1 MQATFVGFFCLPT
14 SHKKALRNISI
25 QMPLK
30 SMVFKALTA
39 VSTLLS
45 SQQPWFMG
53 VPTKLI
59 KKTTLVHPACGDP
72 DGNTT
77 TRLPVHTL
85 TFQIPKNVTFSGK
98 AIPHNNVR
106 LDMGDVV
113 KMVIPGYK
121 PKSYS
126 ISALRETEF
135 DVTFKVYPNGRASG
149 FLDRLQVGDYINSF
163 GMKKSTIR
171 NPGSYVGIIAYGVG
185 ITEALPVA
193 KAELE
198 KNDAQQVVLL
208 WASRTQADTFWN
220 DDIQELEQ
228 QYPTKFKMVYI
239 FSREEVDGCL
249 KGRIDPQILS
259 EVFHGAKDTKEGARF
274 LSVGTKDMMRMTD
287 RMLSEVGFDMPKHA
301 LLPKM

>member
-1 MQATFVGFFCLPT
+1 
-14 SHKKALRNISI
+14 
-25 QMPLK
+25 MPLK
-30 SMVFKALTA
+30 SMVFKALTTA
-39 VSTLLS
+39 VSTLMTNQ
-45 SQQPWFMG
+45 QQPWWMG
-53 VPTKLI
+53 VETKLI
-59 KKTTLVHPACGDP
+59 KKITLVPPACGGDAA
-72 DGNTT
+72 DGNNNG
-77 TRLPVHTL
+77 RLPVHTL

-98 AIPHNNVR
+98 AIPHNDVR

-126 ISALRETEF
+126 MSALRETEF

-163 GMKKSTIR
+163 GMRKSTIR
-171 NPGSYVGIIAYGVG
+171 NPGSYVGVIAYGVG

-198 KNDAQQVVLL
+198 KGDAQQVVLL
-208 WASRTQADTFWN
+208 WASKTQADTFWN
-220 DDIQELEQ
+220 DEIQELAT
-228 QYPTKFKMVYI
+228 QYPTKFQMVYI
-239 FSREEVDGCL
+239 FSREDVDGCL
-249 KGRIDPQILS
+249 KGRINPQILS
-259 EVFHGAKDTKEGARF
+259 DVFHGANDNTTKVEARF

-287 RMLSEVGFDMPKHA
+287 RMLSEIGFDMPKHA